1 VISPAQTNG
10 EVLTVVATD
19 GSGNAS
25 LPATADAPDTTA
37 PLAPDNVVVS
47 DDGTKVTG
55 TAEPGSTVTIR
66 ENGVTV
72 GEAKANDDGSFT
84 VTLTPP
90 KANGETLTADA
101 TDPAGNTGPTTP
113 AIAPDITAA
122 QTPVIVS
129 VDDDAS
135 ATT

>member
-1 VISPAQTNG
+1 EPGSTVTIKDPNGAVIGETTANSDGTFTAVISPAQTNG

-55 TAEPGSTVTIR
+55 TAE
-66 ENGVTV
+66 
-72 GEAKANDDGSFT
+72 
-84 VTLTPP
+84 
-90 KANGETLTADA
+90 
-101 TDPAGNTGPTTP
+101 
-113 AIAPDITAA
+113 
-122 QTPVIVS
+122 
-129 VDDDAS
+129 
-135 ATT
+135 